1 MPPEESTLDSGLVI
15 RLIVCMAVN
24 CQFVPFVIRNHP
36 WLAASVL
43 HGLLLLLA
51 VVLLPIGYGV
61 CDDVIIEWLIANDF
75 SGWWYTGQLHP
86 CLSFALGW
94 VWEKLPGIAW
104 YSLFAYGMTYVSWI
118 MICGGMFRA
127 INSYGNNSPS
137 NATLLYAIAGG
148 GSLFFACDAYLYMQY
163 TQLALTLLLAGVTC
177 LVFPFSQRAWLSYI
191 CGILFVLLGLA
202 WREKSIYILY
212 PFLTFQLIRFLYKC
226 YRRQCPWRSIGK
238 WVTVFVVV
246 TLAFGSLH
254 MLQDKILQENGMLKR
269 SYENIDLQGRSRHYG
284 IGRDAVD
291 HTEIKCM
298 EFSASPG
305 IASFVICLHRKGCR
319 ACTLWNISDGICFF
333 DYFSGE
339 VFFYPCV
346 ALT

>member
-269 SYENIDLQGRSRHYG
+269 SYENIDLQSVYM
-284 IGRDAVD
+284 DYPD
-291 HTEIKCM
+291 FSNM
-298 EFSASPG
+298 EKDW
-305 IASFVICLHRKGCR
+305 KG
-319 ACTLWNISDGICFF
+319 TYILK
-333 DYFSGE
+333 
-339 VFFYPCV
+339 
-346 ALT
+346 

>member
-1 MPPEESTLDSGLVI
+1 
-15 RLIVCMAVN
+15 MAVN

-202 WREKSIYILY
+202 WREKSI
-212 PFLTFQLIRFLYKC
+212 
-226 YRRQCPWRSIGK
+226 
-238 WVTVFVVV
+238 
-246 TLAFGSLH
+246 
-254 MLQDKILQENGMLKR
+254 
-269 SYENIDLQGRSRHYG
+269 
-284 IGRDAVD
+284 
-291 HTEIKCM
+291 
-298 EFSASPG
+298 
-305 IASFVICLHRKGCR
+305 
-319 ACTLWNISDGICFF
+319 
-333 DYFSGE
+333 
-339 VFFYPCV
+339 
-346 ALT
+346 

>member
-191 CGILFVLLGLA
+191 WYFVRPAGAGVEREEYLYIISVFNVSTDSFFIQMLSSAVPLEEYWQMGDGLCCCYLGF
-202 WREKSIYILY
+202 WKS
-212 PFLTFQLIRFLYKC
+212 
-226 YRRQCPWRSIGK
+226 
-238 WVTVFVVV
+238 
-246 TLAFGSLH
+246 AH
-254 MLQDKILQENGMLKR
+254 
-269 SYENIDLQGRSRHYG
+269 
-284 IGRDAVD
+284 
-291 HTEIKCM
+291 
-298 EFSASPG
+298 
-305 IASFVICLHRKGCR
+305 
-319 ACTLWNISDGICFF
+319 
-333 DYFSGE
+333 
-339 VFFYPCV
+339 V
-346 ALT
+346 AG

>member
-104 YSLFAYGMTYVSWI
+104 YFPLCLRDDVCVLDHDLRRDVPGHQ
-118 MICGGMFRA
+118 
-127 INSYGNNSPS
+127 
-137 NATLLYAIAGG
+137 LLWKQFSIKRHIAVCYCRRRK
-148 GSLFFACDAYLYMQY
+148 SVF
-163 TQLALTLLLAGVTC
+163 C
-177 LVFPFSQRAWLSYI
+177 L
-191 CGILFVLLGLA
+191 
-202 WREKSIYILY
+202 
-212 PFLTFQLIRFLYKC
+212 
-226 YRRQCPWRSIGK
+226 
-238 WVTVFVVV
+238 
-246 TLAFGSLH
+246 
-254 MLQDKILQENGMLKR
+254 
-269 SYENIDLQGRSRHYG
+269 
-284 IGRDAVD
+284 
-291 HTEIKCM
+291 
-298 EFSASPG
+298 
-305 IASFVICLHRKGCR
+305 
-319 ACTLWNISDGICFF
+319 
-333 DYFSGE
+333 
-339 VFFYPCV
+339 
-346 ALT
+346 

>member
-148 GSLFFACDAYLYMQY
+148 GSLFFACDAYLY
-163 TQLALTLLLAGVTC
+163 
-177 LVFPFSQRAWLSYI
+177 
-191 CGILFVLLGLA
+191 
-202 WREKSIYILY
+202 
-212 PFLTFQLIRFLYKC
+212 
-226 YRRQCPWRSIGK
+226 
-238 WVTVFVVV
+238 
-246 TLAFGSLH
+246 
-254 MLQDKILQENGMLKR
+254 
-269 SYENIDLQGRSRHYG
+269 
-284 IGRDAVD
+284 
-291 HTEIKCM
+291 
-298 EFSASPG
+298 
-305 IASFVICLHRKGCR
+305 ICLLY
-319 ACTLWNISDGICFF
+319 TSDAA
-333 DYFSGE
+333 DE
-339 VFFYPCV
+339 
-346 ALT
+346 L